1 MEIRNLMDDVQEL
14 CERAVIRGF
23 LSDVDVMTQV
33 GLRSGSFDAEKM
45 IMDCTTEHYE
55 WLKADTLSAE
65 GCVTKVMRDLVES
78 YLVNHYPS
86 LYFPRGQIRY
96 GEHTAINSAGTK
108 IECIQRIVVTPKRIW
123 RTTGG
128 YTTVEWADGEK
139 TTVKA
144 ENEETATEFAGFCAA
159 LAKRIFGSTSNV
171 DRKIQEAKWRTEAP
185 ARERADKRRGIKIRK
200 QRDHQ
205 RRMKAREKAIQ
216 DEMHR
221 MQIKRE
227 AEKRLEKESEQQ

>member
-1 MEIRNLMDDVQEL
+1 MDIRNLMDDVQEL
-14 CERAVIRGF
+14 CERAVVRGF
-23 LSDVDVMTQV
+23 LSDQDVMSQI
-33 GLRSGSFDAEKM
+33 GLRADSSIPEKM
-45 IMDCTTEHYE
+45 IMDCTPEHYE
-55 WLKADTLSAE
+55 WLKADTLSTE
-65 GCVTKVMRDLVES
+65 GCVTIAMKDVVEK
-78 YLVNHYPS
+78 YLVTHYPS
-86 LYFPRGQIRY
+86 LYFPCGQIRY

-123 RTTGG
+123 RTPGG
-128 YTTVEWADGEK
+128 YTTVEWTDGEK

-171 DRKIQEAKWRTEAP
+171 DRKIREAKWRTEAP

-200 QRDHQ
+200 QRNHQ
-205 RRMKAREKAIQ
+205 RRMKEREKAIQ
-216 DEMHR
+216 DEMRR

-227 AEKRLEKESEQQ
+227 AEKRLEKEGEQQ